1 MNLAIAEL
9 GKCTLLPIARSA
21 LEGRVPCIVEAVLRG
36 IFFSHIVLLPP
47 GLPAIHV
54 YRRGQGTPVRLDAL
68 VREAS
73 WVPLLAGSPRGGD
86 VLLEESKNALVS
98 SCFRGIDYDRIVFDG
113 PAIHA
118 FRS

>member
-1 MNLAIAEL
+1 MV
-9 GKCTLLPIARSA
+9 R
-21 LEGRVPCIVEAVLRG
+21 CIVETVLWG
-36 IFFSHIVLLPP
+36 IFFPHIVLLPP

-54 YRRGQGTPVRLDAL
+54 YRRGQGAPVRLDAL

-73 WVPLLAGSPRGGD
+73 CVPLLAGSLGGGD
-86 VLLEESKNALVS
+86 GLLEESKNALVS
-98 SCFRGIDYDRIVFDG
+98 SSFRGIDDDRIVFDG